1 MAPSIFCLDVSSFFL
16 LVRVALKPAL
26 KLRSLHLN
34 TPPSCR
40 FAVFQYKPIFSHDYL
55 TSRKTTLDAVF
66 SVRLTA
72 AVMAV
77 KLACRQCGTE
87 FDLSE

>member
-16 LVRVALKPAL
+16 LVRVALK
-26 KLRSLHLN
+26 LRSLHLN
-34 TPPSCR
+34 TPPLCR
-40 FAVFQYKPIFSHDYL
+40 FAVFQYEPMFSHDYL